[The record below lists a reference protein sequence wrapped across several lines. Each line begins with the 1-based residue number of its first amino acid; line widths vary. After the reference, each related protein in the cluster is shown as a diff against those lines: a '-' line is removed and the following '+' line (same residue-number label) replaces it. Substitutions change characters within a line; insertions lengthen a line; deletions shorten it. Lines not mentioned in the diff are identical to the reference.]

1 MIKLEGLGFKRYA
14 LNVAIID
21 KQPDI
26 KGVLTFNSIKYIV
39 GRIVITLPA
48 LDLRLYDLKEAL
60 SQAFNVDVTKITT
73 ASKVDG
79 FTDGCVVKD
88 TPNLLQEAEVT
99 CKNFFKS
106 LSGNVLIITT
116 ASQEGKNIKNNKHCL

>member
-1 MIKLEGLGFKRYA
+1 MIKLEGRSLKRYA
-14 LNVAIID
+14 LSIIID
-21 KQPDI
+21 EQSDV
-26 KGVLTFNSIKYIV
+26 KGVLTDTNKKYIV
-39 GRIVITLPA
+39 GRIDITLPGS
-48 LDLRLYDLKEAL
+48 DLRLDDLKEAL
-60 SQAFNVDVTKITT
+60 SQAFNVNVTKITT